1 MTRNKLLAAAAS
13 AFVAGAIA
21 PFAPVAPVAMAQIA
35 APESVETAQLPTDAF
50 AIGGLD
56 EGDRALPGTLWAD
69 ADPQMLDFL
78 LSHAPVRPASPSL
91 GEAMRRTLLSP
102 GAKPAGADASLG
114 GKKLLAL
121 ARAGFV
127 DEARNIASL
136 ATSGR
141 NDLSVAEA
149 EATISLLGGDADS
162 ACRRGAGLSGGREAI
177 FWVRLRAFCYARAGE
192 LDAFDLTMNLLR
204 ERGALSPAD
213 EALFFAAAAGAPPK
227 DVPPIKTALQYAALK
242 AAGVEMSLNDL
253 AGADGGVVAAVA
265 GDTDVSNALRIE
277 ATMRALAMGVMAPSR
292 LNSLFNGVQFE
303 VADLA
308 SAVDIAASRPGD
320 PVTDALLYQSI
331 AAMTA
336 PEFIRDKAQRISLA
350 LARADS
356 FHRTYALSHLYADQ
370 IATLEGV
377 IVSPEEASSF
387 ALAAM
392 MTGDSVG
399 AGRWLSSMV
408 GANESVA
415 ALPEALGIEFID
427 RVNMLSLLDPQ
438 TAASIARGAGVSLLS
453 NETGLASGASAHEDP
468 TVTAR
473 ILEAAFDAVAG
484 EKVGQAGLAALAA
497 SSGAVA
503 FGGDVESVIVEEG
516 LDAAGMPE
524 LGRRHRFERAMAA
537 SFAGAPAAG
546 QAADASEDRGFAPRI
561 KPPKGR

>member
-1 MTRNKLLAAAAS
+1 MNRNKLLAAAAS
-13 AFVAGAIA
+13 AFVAGASV
-21 PFAPVAPVAMAQIA
+21 PFAVAQIA
-35 APESVETAQLPTDAF
+35 PPDTVETAQLPTDAF
-50 AIGGLD
+50 AIGGLE
-56 EGDRALPGTLWAD
+56 EGERGLPATLWTNS
-69 ADPQMLDFL
+69 DPQILDFL

-91 GEAMRRTLLSP
+91 GRAMRRTLLSP
-102 GAKPAGADASLG
+102 GAKPAGADVSLG
-114 GKKLLAL
+114 GKKMLAL

-136 ATSGR
+136 ASAGR
-141 NDLSVAEA
+141 NDLVVAEA
-149 EATISLLGGDADS
+149 DATISLLNGDAED
-162 ACRRGAGLSGGREAI
+162 ACRRGAGLAGGREAI

-192 LDAFDLTMNLLR
+192 LDALDLTMNLLR
-204 ERGALSPAD
+204 ERGAISQAD

-227 DVPPIKTALQYAALK
+227 DVPPITTPLQYAALK

-253 AGADGGVVAAVA
+253 AGAEGGVIAAVA
-265 GDTDVSNALRIE
+265 RDAGVSNALRIE
-277 ATMRALAMGVMAPSR
+277 ATMRAVALGIMEPSR
-292 LNSLFNGVQFE
+292 LNALFSGIQFE
-303 VADLA
+303 VADLG
-308 SAVDIAASRPGD
+308 AAIDMAAARPGD

-356 FHRTYALSHLYADQ
+356 FHRAYALSHLYAEQ

-392 MTGDSVG
+392 TTGDSVG
-399 AGRWLSSMV
+399 AGRWLTSMI

-427 RVNMLSLLDPQ
+427 RVNLLSVLDPQ
-438 TAASIARGAGVSLLS
+438 TAARIARGAGVSLLS
-453 NETGLASGASAHEDP
+453 NEPGMMGTGTRAHEDP
-468 TVTAR
+468 AVTAR

-497 SSGAVA
+497 SSGAAA
-503 FGGDVESVIVEEG
+503 FGGEVEAVIIEEG

-524 LGRRHRFERAMAA
+524 LGRRHQFERALASAFAA
-537 SFAGAPAAG
+537 APAAG
-546 QAADASEDRGFAPRI
+546 QAASTSEEGGFAPRI
-561 KPPKGR
+561 KPPKSR